1 MTCTFVVPTEHVTAT
16 VAFNFFLGVKFP
28 KGGPDVE
35 EFTGQPPKLLNRLNA
50 ILTTTLQN
58 DKIEQIF
65 VIYDI
70 TLVILQIFRLF

>member
-1 MTCTFVVPTEHVTAT
+1 ML
-16 VAFNFFLGVKFP
+16 NKGRLSFF
-28 KGGPDVE
+28 GGWKQDR
-35 EFTGQPPKLLNRLNA
+35 KRLNRPNA
-50 ILTTTLQN
+50 ILTTTTLQN